1 MVYPAVSA
9 VCIRVSKELKEKM
22 DRRREIVNWSEE
34 IMGFIERRVED
45 LEQEKAINELKE
57 FIRELTKV
65 PLDEAVGM

>member
-1 MVYPAVSA
+1 MSA

>member
-1 MVYPAVSA
+1 
-9 VCIRVSKELKEKM
+9 M